1 MNYLLCFCLW
11 ETEDLIQ
18 RDLKSI
24 NHTGVMGRL
33 LKLLL
38 VSVFNILNR
47 GNNIGMLYGLN
58 DSKFKVLT

>member
-11 ETEDLIQ
+11 ETEDPIQ
-18 RDLKSI
+18 RDLKST

>member
-1 MNYLLCFCLW
+1 MFLFVR
-11 ETEDLIQ
+11 TEDPIQ

-47 GNNIGMLYGLN
+47 CNNIGMLYGLN
-58 DSKFKVLT
+58 DNKFKVLT